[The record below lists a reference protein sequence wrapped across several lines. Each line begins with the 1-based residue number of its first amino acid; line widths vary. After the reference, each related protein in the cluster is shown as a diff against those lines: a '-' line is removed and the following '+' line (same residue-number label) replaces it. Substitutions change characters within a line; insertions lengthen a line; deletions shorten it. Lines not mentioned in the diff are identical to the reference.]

1 MTNEKDIVTS
11 ISPKTLSKRWDVST
25 KTLSAWRTA
34 GRGPKFFYANE
45 DDKSSVRYPLK
56 EIEAQESRLHDHSL

>member
-11 ISPKTLSKRWDVST
+11 ISPKTLSKRWDVSV

-56 EIEAQESRLHDHSL
+56 EVEAQEARLHDHSL

>member
-1 MTNEKDIVTS
+1 MADKDDVVTA
-11 ISPKTLSKRWDVST
+11 IDPKTLSKRWNVST

-56 EIEAQESRLHDHSL
+56 EIEAQEARLHDHSL

>member
-56 EIEAQESRLHDHSL
+56 EIESQEARLHDHSL

>member
-1 MTNEKDIVTS
+1 MINNKDIVTS
-11 ISPKTLSKRWDVST
+11 ISPKTLSKRWDVSV

-34 GRGPKFFYANE
+34 GRGPRFFYANE

-56 EIEAQESRLHDHSL
+56 EVEAQEARLHDHTL

>member
-11 ISPKTLSKRWDVST
+11 ISPKTLSKRWDIST

-56 EIEAQESRLHDHSL
+56 EIEAQEARLHDHSL